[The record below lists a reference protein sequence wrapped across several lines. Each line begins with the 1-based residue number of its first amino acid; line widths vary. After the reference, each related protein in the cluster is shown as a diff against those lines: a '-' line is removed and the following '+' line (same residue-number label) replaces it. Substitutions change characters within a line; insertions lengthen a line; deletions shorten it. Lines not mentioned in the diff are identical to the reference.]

1 MAISWG
7 DVLSVGAG
15 MAERDSEYLDA
26 EFKQSLENFKDDKA
40 QVRKLADLR
49 YTRDLKKYDDE
60 VLKYDQLKSTYA
72 DIENSNI
79 GADTAANLIALN
91 MFGETKYN
99 LLSTTDKLN
108 AREDI
113 KSGFVWNYYTKDDKE
128 VIDGTK
134 KEGDKKS
141 FTIQHEKQDPHLP
154 KVTDYYMGNEYWNEK
169 SKNIGKD
176 ASGPLGKEIKKLL
189 GKDEKE
195 PVDVSSYIADLEA
208 KSVTD
213 VKGILAGEFETYT
226 STNVSTTTDSNVK
239 VSGQLKDNYNKEM
252 KDIVINGGK
261 DIQIYNSKEKE
272 KGKIETETTYQN
284 NVLNAIDKFSPGWKK
299 KNAKWDRERKTWV
312 IDEKGALVYGQMEAL
327 WNDASQHIW
336 QRAFYKGG
344 DLNAED
350 YSFAQVKRHFEI
362 EAERRKLTNLKLN
375 GTLIIDVNGMP
386 MGLEVNKKGVTD
398 YLNTFIESDEFKS
411 AFGKNAVIENA
422 EVNLA
427 LQNKVREYVTS
438 EDKEPPGK
446 KPIKMSEEAVKKF
459 LVSNPDKTPQQI
471 IEELEAGGVT
481 FEDGVKEKILG
492 IGKYENSQI
501 QNDEKNIN
509 DLTTFN
515 IEEYNKNKKL
525 K

>member
-15 MAERDSEYLDA
+15 MAERDSEYKDL
-26 EFKQSLENFKDDKA
+26 EFKQALENFKDDKA

-60 VLKYDQLKSTYA
+60 VAKYDSLKSAYSW
-72 DIENSNI
+72 IQENNI
-79 GADTAANLIALN
+79 GADTAANMIA
-91 MFGETKYN
+91 MERMGETKYN
-99 LLSTTDKLN
+99 LLSSSEKLA

-141 FTIQHEKQDPHLP
+141 FTIKHDKQIPHLP
-154 KVTDYYMGNEYWNEK
+154 KATDYYLGNEYWQEK
-169 SKNIGKD
+169 SKDIGKD
-176 ASGPLGKEIKKLL
+176 ASGPLGDEIKRLL
-189 GKDEKE
+189 NKE
-195 PVDVSSYIADLEA
+195 DKSVDVSSYIADLEA

-226 STNVSTTTDSNVK
+226 STNVSTTTDSNVI

-252 KDIVINGGK
+252 KDIVIGGGK

-327 WNDASQHIW
+327 WNDASQHLW

-344 DLNAED
+344 DLSAED
-350 YSFAQVKRHFEI
+350 YSFAAVKRHFEI
-362 EAERRKLTNLKLN
+362 EAERRKLTNLKLD
-375 GTLIIDVNGMP
+375 GTLIIDVNAMK
-386 MGLEVNKKGVTD
+386 MGLEINKKGVTD
-398 YLNTFIESDEFKS
+398 YLNTFIKSDEFKTT
-411 AFGKNAVIENA
+411 FGKNAVIENA

-427 LQNKVREYVTS
+427 LQNKVKEYITS
-438 EDKEPPGK
+438 QSKEPSSGK
-446 KPIKMSEEAVKKF
+446 VKMKSNE
-459 LVSNPDKTPQQI
+459 LLLIIQSNPSISK
-471 IEELEAGGVT
+471 EEVIKNLEENGVE
-481 FEDGVKEKILG
+481 FEEGVKEKILG
-492 IGKYENSQI
+492 MGEYEI
-501 QNDEKNIN
+501 KQNESD
-509 DLTTFN
+509 
-515 IEEYNKNKKL
+515 KKL
-525 K
+525 PFEPNKIVGNK